1 MKQKLAYSVDNDNPA
16 ERKRFIRGTFDAIS
30 PTYDLLNRILSF
42 GIDMRWRRF
51 SVSIPGDLRG
61 KRVLDTCA
69 GTGDSSAVLTKKGAL
84 AVSLDFSLEM
94 LRKGVS
100 TGRVRYPVAAD
111 ASCLPF
117 RERSFSV
124 VTVSFGIR
132 NIPDINVYIGEVF
145 RVLTAGGDF
154 VILELTRP
162 ENPVVKFFYRIYLFG
177 LIPLIGGI
185 ISGKFTAYRYLPE
198 TIASFVDPEE
208 LRGML
213 EAQGF
218 EQVRVYRKMFGVATV
233 LHGRK
238 AG

>member
-1 MKQKLAYSVDNDNPA
+1 MVLA
-16 ERKRFIRGTFDAIS
+16 E
-30 PTYDLLNRILSF
+30 
-42 GIDMRWRRF
+42 
-51 SVSIPGDLRG
+51 
-61 KRVLDTCA
+61 
-69 GTGDSSAVLTKKGAL
+69 KGAD

-94 LRKGVS
+94 LRKGMA
-100 TGRVRYPVAAD
+100 TGRIQRPVAAD

-117 RERSFSV
+117 RDSSFTT
-124 VTVSFGIR
+124 VTVAFGIR

-145 RVLTAGGDF
+145 RVLEGGGDF

-162 ENPVVKFFYRIYLFG
+162 ENPLVKFFYRIYLFG

-185 ISGKFTAYRYLPE
+185 VSRKFLAYRYLPE
-198 TIASFVDPEE
+198 TIASFIDPAGI
-208 LRGML
+208 RGML

-218 EQVRVYRKMFGVATV
+218 EQVRVYRKMFGAATV